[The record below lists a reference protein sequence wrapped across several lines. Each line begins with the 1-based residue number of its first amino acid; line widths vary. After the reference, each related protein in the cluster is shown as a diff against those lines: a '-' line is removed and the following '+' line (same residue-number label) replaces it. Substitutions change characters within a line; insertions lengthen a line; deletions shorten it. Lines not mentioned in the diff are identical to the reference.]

1 MIGRERRCVFMR
13 YEEFIKQTVEDFV
26 KGGVVDSK
34 AFPDMDLY
42 MDQAV
47 LFINK
52 HLDVYK
58 KEEKD
63 AVMTKTMVGNY
74 SKHHLIPRP
83 QNKRYTR
90 EHLILLTLI
99 FYLKGT
105 FQMEEIQT
113 LMEPFIDNYNS
124 EFDEKFDFLMIYET
138 ILNLYQEEQDHLLSE
153 VTVDMDKIKKNLN
166 DAELED
172 DDTTELFILI
182 ANLAMKANAQ
192 KFLAQKLMNEY
203 FNKDKSKK

>member
-1 MIGRERRCVFMR
+1 MR
-13 YEEFIKQTVEDFV
+13 YEEFVKQTVEEFV
-26 KGGVVDSK
+26 KGGVIAGND
-34 AFPDMDLY
+34 FPDMELY

-52 HLDVYK
+52 HLNVYK
-58 KEEKD
+58 KEAKD
-63 AVMTKTMVGNY
+63 QVMTKTMVANY

-83 QNKRYTR
+83 QSKKYTKD
-90 EHLILLTLI
+90 HLILLTLI

-113 LMEPFIDNYNS
+113 LMEPLVDNYNS
-124 EFDEKFDFLMIYET
+124 EFDEKFDFLMIYEN
-138 ILNLYQEEQDHLLSE
+138 ILNLYHQEQKNLLSE
-153 VTVDMDKIKKNLN
+153 VTDDIDRIKKNLD
-166 DAELED
+166 DAEIAD
-172 DDTTELFILI
+172 DDTTELFMLI

-203 FNKDKSKK
+203 FNKDKDKK